1 METKQIIVVE
11 IPDELPDELN
21 DYAPYQSNYH
31 TQQVYYD
38 DILDDYEDDEDD
50 ELFWLSLD
58 EGEVEVSGQFET
70 KIQEVVY
77 NIVSNYY
84 MNHVSL
90 DTPIDVLTDDWGE
103 QTGILEE
110 AVLMGTQDFH
120 LCGIT
125 KPIAEN
131 RIRIYAEANATVKGY
146 VVGEIY
152 GCSDEWEG
160 NPEFVYPI
168 GLFVRMDVYTTL
180 QLSDDGQDI
189 VEYFDVKTLGS
200 TMQFN
205 LAKPEDDDNQQ
216 TFQTFP
222 IFSSD
227 LYSGYYDIDDAG
239 VASSMSIIKTKP
251 FGYNDE
257 VVDIDEIEDS
267 SK

>member
-11 IPDELPDELN
+11 IPDELPDKLN

-38 DILDDYEDDEDD
+38 DILDDDEEDN
-50 ELFWLSLD
+50 ELCWLSLD

-168 GLFVRMDVYTTL
+168 GLFVRMDVYATL

-216 TFQTFP
+216 TFQT
-222 IFSSD
+222 FSSD